1 MALQLVQ
8 QCSYIVY
15 ACKKSAGKVRAVKA
29 SVCLHLANLPRFVNS
44 CYEGHASF
52 SLANG
57 TLASLLARRP
67 VVSRR
72 DNAPKSSNLLERT
85 EFPPW
90 LKTTQAVASALLVP
104 TTVPLIMAR
113 FRVLRGVFASPA
125 RGPTICHPGLR
136 RHGPH
141 HIL

>member
-1 MALQLVQ
+1 MWPATTGPTGLSEPQRRVETAPHSDGSSTLVGAPDETAFAVGSLALQLVQ

-72 DNAPKSSNLLERT
+72 DNAPKSSKPQIR
-85 EFPPW
+85 
-90 LKTTQAVASALLVP
+90 
-104 TTVPLIMAR
+104 
-113 FRVLRGVFASPA
+113 
-125 RGPTICHPGLR
+125 
-136 RHGPH
+136 
-141 HIL
+141 